1 MTVRRRGAD
10 FARYNASMV
19 PRVVA
24 IVGGLAAAV
33 LATGCATARASAPAP
48 LPLLTPP
55 DAPPRVVAEYLPD
68 PPLPAEPVAAEAVT
82 PVARPTRP
90 ARREP
95 VRTDPAAE
103 PPGPAS
109 VPVPAA
115 PQPALTMQNAGA
127 NARAD
132 QSVRSLLGQA
142 SRDLERVVYQT
153 LDADGRAQ
161 YDTARRFM
169 QQADEALRARNVV
182 FAGKLADKAAA
193 MASVLVR

>member
-1 MTVRRRGAD
+1 MAVRCSEPGG
-10 FARYNASMV
+10 ARYNASMGL
-19 PRVVA
+19 RMVA